1 MEYNKPFFE
10 KVFSNKRMERY
21 FRLYEDEKRA
31 IDHYR
36 SNIELA
42 ESFYPC
48 LSVFEVTLRN
58 ALSRELET
66 MAGREDWYSIF
77 PTTPGLVN
85 LNRYITQAQK
95 QIINRKENVTPA
107 KVIAELTLGF
117 WVSLLNSEY
126 ERLLWK
132 HLRRALPYMP
142 KHLRQRKNVSAPL
155 NSFRAFRNR
164 VFHHESI
171 CWNLHRVSEIH
182 DSLFLMLEWMNKDL
196 PLWLKTIDRFEDTKK
211 RISLRMN
218 WNNE

>member
-1 MEYNKPFFE
+1 MEYNKLLFE

-21 FRLYEDEKRA
+21 FLLYEDDRKA

-48 LSVFEVTLRN
+48 LSVFEVALRN
-58 ALSRELET
+58 ALSRELQT
-66 MAGREDWYSIF
+66 MTGREDWYTIF
-77 PTTPGLVN
+77 SDTPGLTN

-95 QIINRKENVTPA
+95 QIINCKESITA
-107 KVIAELTLGF
+107 SKVIAGLTLGF

-132 HLRRALPYMP
+132 HLHRAFPYMP

-155 NSFRAFRNR
+155 NSFRTFRNR
-164 VFHHESI
+164 VFHNESI
-171 CWNLHRVSEIH
+171 CWNLTRVSEIH
-182 DSLFLMLEWMNKDL
+182 DNLFLVMEWINKDL
-196 PLWLKTIDRFEDTKK
+196 PLWLKNIDRFKETKN
-211 RISLRMN
+211 RICLRMN

>member
-132 HLRRALPYMP
+132 HLRRAFPYMP

-196 PLWLKTIDRFEDTKK
+196 PLWLKPIDRFEDTKK

>member
-132 HLRRALPYMP
+132 HLRRAFPYMP

>member
-95 QIINRKENVTPA
+95 QI
-107 KVIAELTLGF
+107 
-117 WVSLLNSEY
+117 Y
-126 ERLLWK
+126 EKGQFPSPWITA
-132 HLRRALPYMP
+132 HL
-142 KHLRQRKNVSAPL
+142 
-155 NSFRAFRNR
+155 
-164 VFHHESI
+164 
-171 CWNLHRVSEIH
+171 
-182 DSLFLMLEWMNKDL
+182 
-196 PLWLKTIDRFEDTKK
+196 
-211 RISLRMN
+211 
-218 WNNE
+218 